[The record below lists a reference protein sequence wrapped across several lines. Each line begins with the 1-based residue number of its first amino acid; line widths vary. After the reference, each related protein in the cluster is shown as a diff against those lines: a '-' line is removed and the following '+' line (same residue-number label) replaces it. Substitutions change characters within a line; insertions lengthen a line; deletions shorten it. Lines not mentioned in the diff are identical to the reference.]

1 MGLMNSGA
9 SMQRLID
16 LVLSGLSY
24 TACLVYVDNLIVYA
38 RSLDEHFV
46 RLRFVLSQICQ
57 A

>member
-1 MGLMNSGA
+1 
-9 SMQRLID
+9 MQRLID